1 MNSKFDLWLI
11 AQATRRQ
18 GIARDAI
25 CARAGHR
32 AWRGRMKNVAKS
44 VGLRLVIGTGQKANA
59 GRAIFYFMP
68 ASKAARF
75 A

>member
-18 GIARDAI
+18 GIARDAL

-32 AWRGRMKNVAKS
+32 AWRGYAKRVARS
-44 VGLRLVIGTGQKANA
+44 VGLRLVIAGGKGMG
-59 GRAIFYFMP
+59 GRAVFHFLTP
-68 ASKAARF
+68 AKAARF